1 MAKLQLR
8 RLRQRR
14 KSRRRGSSPSPPT
27 PLPASTWL
35 ALRSARQGEGLLTSP
50 LSLFSTMPWDPNQYH
65 KFQAQRSAPFYD
77 LLALVEVRPNL
88 KVVDLGCGTGE
99 LTRQL
104 ADALPGSDV
113 TGIDSSP
120 QMLDAA
126 RAASY
131 ASSNLRFKQDDQA
144 DLKEEWDLIF
154 SNAALQWS
162 ENHAELIPNLY
173 RRLAAGGQIAVQ
185 VPSNHNHI
193 SHQIIRETASEEPF
207 RTLLQGFLRYA
218 PVLSIDQY
226 AQTLFDCSAENIIVF
241 EKVYAHVLENSDAV
255 VEWISGT
262 ACVPY
267 FERLGGARDSF
278 VDVIRDKMRQAL
290 PQSPVF
296 YPFRRTLFS
305 AHKPK

>member
-1 MAKLQLR
+1 
-8 RLRQRR
+8 
-14 KSRRRGSSPSPPT
+14 
-27 PLPASTWL
+27 
-35 ALRSARQGEGLLTSP
+35 
-50 LSLFSTMPWDPNQYH
+50 MPWDPTQYH

-77 LLALVEVRPNL
+77 LLALVDVRPNL

-104 ADALPGSDV
+104 ADALPNSDV
-113 TGIDSSP
+113 TGLDSSP
-120 QMLDAA
+120 QMLEKAA
-126 RAASY
+126 AF
-131 ASSNLRFKQDDQA
+131 SSPGLRFERGDQA
-144 DLKEEWDLIF
+144 TLTGEWDLIF

-162 ENHAELIPNLY
+162 EHHAELIPYLC
-173 RRLAAGGQIAVQ
+173 RSLTPGGQIAVQ

-193 SHQIIRETASEEPF
+193 SHQIIRETAGEEPF
-207 RTLLQGFLRYA
+207 RTLLRGFIRYA

-226 AQTLFDCSAENIIVF
+226 AQLLFDCGAEQITVF
-241 EKVYAHVLENSDAV
+241 EKVYAHVLEDSDAV

-267 FERLGGARDSF
+267 FERLGDSKELF
-278 VDVIRDKMRQAL
+278 VTTIRKKMRAAL

-305 AHKPK
+305 ARNPS